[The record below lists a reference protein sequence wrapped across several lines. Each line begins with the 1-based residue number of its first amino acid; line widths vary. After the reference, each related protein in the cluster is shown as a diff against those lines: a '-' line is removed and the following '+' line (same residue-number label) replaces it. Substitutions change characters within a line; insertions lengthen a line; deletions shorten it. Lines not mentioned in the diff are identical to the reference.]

1 MKLQITRVIYSI
13 KNDRGFIEDRIKTFS
28 NHKDAVD
35 YLLVMKMVNKLVGK
49 PVLEVA

>member
-1 MKLQITRVIYSI
+1 MRLQTTRIVYCI
-13 KNDRGFIEDRIKTFS
+13 KNDNGFIEDHVKTFS

-35 YLLVMKMVNKLVGK
+35 YLLVLKIVKKLVGK